1 MSVATTVL
9 LAALELLG
17 VKADTAAV
25 IQLVDVRP
33 VDVSVEAD
41 AFVRRNP
48 DVIYVITSSPIFQEA
63 LRRRHQARNHPAI
76 RLLASVIAHEL
87 WHLQHGPD
95 ERSAYRKQLLTLWML
110 GSPPDSPEY
119 YRVMKAMHA
128 ASTRVHRLRVQPS
141 SEIDL
146 AQGGSLA
153 H

>member
-1 MSVATTVL
+1 MSTATTVL

-25 IQLVDVRP
+25 IHLVDVRP
-33 VDVSVEAD
+33 VDVSVDAD

-48 DVIYVITSSPIFQEA
+48 DAIYVITSTPIFQGA
-63 LRRRHQARNHPAI
+63 LRLKHQPRNHPAM

-87 WHLQHGPD
+87 WHLQHGQD
-95 ERSAYRKQLLTLWML
+95 ERGAYHMQLVTLWML

-119 YRVMKAMHA
+119 YRVMKAMHE
-128 ASTRVHRLRVQPS
+128 ASTRVRGLRLPPS
-141 SEIDL
+141 AAIDPARAAL
-146 AQGGSLA
+146 LA